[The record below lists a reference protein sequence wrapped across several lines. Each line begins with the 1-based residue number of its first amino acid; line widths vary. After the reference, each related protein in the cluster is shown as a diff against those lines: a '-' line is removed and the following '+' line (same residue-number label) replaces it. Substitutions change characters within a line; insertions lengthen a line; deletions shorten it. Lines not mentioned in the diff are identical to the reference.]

1 MSYQVL
7 ARKWRPR
14 SFREM
19 IGQTHVLKALIN
31 ALDNQ
36 RLHHAYLFTGT
47 RGVGKTTIA
56 RIIAKCVNCE
66 IGITSTP
73 CGTCSV
79 CREIDEGR
87 FVDLIEIDAA
97 SRTKVEDTRELL
109 DNVQYAPSRGRF
121 KVYLIDEVHMLS
133 SHSFNALLKT
143 LEEPPPYVKFILATT
158 DPQKLPATILSRCL
172 QFSLKNMTPERVVE
186 HLSHVLGVEN
196 VPFED
201 DALWLLGRAADG
213 SMRDAMSLTDQAIAF
228 GEGKVLAADVRAML
242 GTLDH
247 GQVYGVLQAL
257 LEGDA
262 RGLLEA
268 VRHLA
273 EQGPD
278 WNGVLA
284 EMLNVLHRVAV
295 AQALPE
301 AVDNGQG
308 DRDRVLAVAQ
318 ALPAEDV
325 QFYYQMGL
333 IGRRDLPLAPD
344 PRSGFEMVLL
354 RMLAFRPAG
363 SSEAPPQTLKPVGI
377 SQATVDSSQAV
388 AALVAA
394 PAAGP
399 AAGNGSVAAPVA
411 EAAAPVPAASGNVSE
426 PAPVSGVAAQAPA
439 VRDDG
444 PDSTSTPPVR
454 EVPSQPLAS
463 PAASAGSSQP
473 ASPVAAPAA
482 VPAPAAPAR
491 AAEDDPS
498 LPWNSPAAPLQDEPE
513 AYDEPLLDTEAEQ
526 PMLTPMPAPTPAS
539 VVPPAPEREETPE
552 DEGDAIDSAAPHLQ
566 AIPDDFGSA
575 GMDRDDEPPL
585 DEDYYPADIDASG
598 YSFLD
603 DLASATPEPAAAPEP
618 LPASQPASGLA
629 LQWLELFPKL
639 PVSGLTASIA
649 ANCSLI
655 AVEGDDWLLHLD
667 PAQSA
672 LFNATQQ
679 RRLNDALNQ
688 YHGRTIGLKI
698 ELVRPEQETPAQAS
712 SRRRVERQ
720 HDAEASIQADP
731 FIQQMMQKFGA
742 TVRNDTIEPVDV
754 PVSQNG

>member
-19 IGQTHVLKALIN
+19 VGQAHVLKALIN

-56 RIIAKCVNCE
+56 RIIAKCLNCE
-66 IGITSTP
+66 TGITSTP

-133 SHSFNALLKT
+133 THSFNALLKT

-172 QFSLKNMTPERVVE
+172 QFSLKNMSPERVVE
-186 HLSHVLGVEN
+186 HLSHVLGAEN
-196 VPFED
+196 VPFEE

-262 RGLLEA
+262 RALLEA
-268 VRHLA
+268 VRNLA

-284 EMLNVLHRVAV
+284 EMLNVLHRVAI

-308 DRDRVLAVAQ
+308 DRERVLALAS

-344 PRSGFEMVLL
+344 PRGGFEMVLL
-354 RMLAFRPAG
+354 RMLAFRPADADD
-363 SSEAPPQTLKPVGI
+363 APKPVLKPVGI
-377 SQATVDSSQAV
+377 SQATADPATPV
-388 AALVAA
+388 AAAA
-394 PAAGP
+394 PAVEP
-399 AAGNGSVAAPVA
+399 AVASVP
-411 EAAAPVPAASGNVSE
+411 EPAAAPADVAAVADPVVE
-426 PAPVSGVAAQAPA
+426 PAEAPQQPVEPTPPAEAEPEAQA
-439 VRDDG
+439 
-444 PDSTSTPPVR
+444 
-454 EVPSQPLAS
+454 EVH
-463 PAASAGSSQP
+463 
-473 ASPVAAPAA
+473 APEPQ
-482 VPAPAAPAR
+482 VEEVIDLPWEAPAAPQ
-491 AAEDDPS
+491 
-498 LPWNSPAAPLQDEPE
+498 APV
-513 AYDEPLLDTEAEQ
+513 AVA
-526 PMLTPMPAPTPAS
+526 
-539 VVPPAPEREETPE
+539 PAPEPAPAPGPSVESSND
-552 DEGDAIDSAAPHLQ
+552 DEPPFDPSAYGP
-566 AIPDDFGSA
+566 A

-585 DEDYYPADIDASG
+585 DEDYYTPDSDPAGFS
-598 YSFLD
+598 YLD
-603 DLASATPEPAAAPEP
+603 ELAEHVHEAEPAKAPEP
-618 LPASQPASGLA
+618 LPAAKPATGLA
-629 LQWLELFPKL
+629 LQWLELFPQL
-639 PVSGLTASIA
+639 PVSGMTGNIA
-649 ANCSLI
+649 ANCTLI
-655 AVEGDDWLLHLD
+655 AAEGDDWLLHLD
-667 PAQSA
+667 PAQGA
-672 LFNATQQ
+672 LFNTTQQ
-679 RRLNDALNQ
+679 RRLNEALNQ
-688 YHGRTIGLKI
+688 HLGRTLRLQI
-698 ELVRPEQETPAQAS
+698 ELIRPEQETPAQAAA
-712 SRRRVERQ
+712 RKRAERQ
-720 HDAEASIQADP
+720 RDAEVSIEQDP
-731 FIQQMMQKFGA
+731 LIQQMIRQFGA
-742 TVRNDTIEPVDV
+742 TVRQDTIEPVQAL
-754 PVSQNG
+754 VSQGE

>member
-19 IGQTHVLKALIN
+19 VGQTHVLKALIN
-31 ALDNQ
+31 ALDSQ

-56 RIIAKCVNCE
+56 RIIAKCLNCE
-66 IGITSTP
+66 AGITSTP
-73 CGTCSV
+73 CGVCSV
-79 CREIDEGR
+79 CKEIDEGR

-186 HLSHVLGVEN
+186 HLTHVLGVEN

-228 GEGKVLAADVRAML
+228 GEGKVMAADVRAML

-247 GQVYGVLQAL
+247 GQVFDVLTAL

-262 RGLLEA
+262 RGVLEA

-273 EQGPD
+273 ELGPD
-278 WNGVLA
+278 WNGVLS
-284 EMLNVLHRVAV
+284 EILNVLHRVAI

-301 AVDNGQG
+301 GVDNGHG
-308 DRDRVLAVAQ
+308 DRDRVLALAQ

-344 PRSGFEMVLL
+344 PRGGFEMVLL
-354 RMLAFRPAG
+354 RMLAFRPAD
-363 SSEAPPQTLKPVGI
+363 SENAPRQPLKPVGI
-377 SQATVDSSQAV
+377 SQATADSQRAV
-388 AALVAA
+388 ADATPVASVASQPPVMAAPDPAFEATVPAPEPAPVKAAQVKPEPEQAQPAA
-394 PAAGP
+394 PAP
-399 AAGNGSVAAPVA
+399 AEEIDLPWNEPKTPVADVIPEPVAEPAEAPVA
-411 EAAAPVPAASGNVSE
+411 EPVLETLGEQPDLTPMPTPA
-426 PAPVSGVAAQAPA
+426 
-439 VRDDG
+439 
-444 PDSTSTPPVR
+444 
-454 EVPSQPLAS
+454 
-463 PAASAGSSQP
+463 P
-473 ASPVAAPAA
+473 ASPVPDAPQVEEQQAQEQ
-482 VPAPAAPAR
+482 PA
-491 AAEDDPS
+491 E
-498 LPWNSPAAPLQDEPE
+498 EPQ
-513 AYDEPLLDTEAEQ
+513 PVAEQ
-526 PMLTPMPAPTPAS
+526 AVTPAIL
-539 VVPPAPEREETPE
+539 E
-552 DEGDAIDSAAPHLQ
+552 
-566 AIPDDFGSA
+566 AIPDAAYLSA
-575 GMDRDDEPPL
+575 PMDRDDEPPPDDDYVEPDVDIDPASYAYL
-585 DEDYYPADIDASG
+585 DELAHESVGDAEPVE
-598 YSFLD
+598 
-603 DLASATPEPAAAPEP
+603 PEPTPAAM
-618 LPASQPASGLA
+618 PATGLA
-629 LQWLELFPKL
+629 LEWLEMFPGL
-639 PVSGLTASIA
+639 PISGMTGSIA
-649 ANCSLI
+649 ANCTLMGK
-655 AVEGDDWLLHLD
+655 EGDHWLLHLD
-667 PAQSA
+667 PAHSA
-672 LFNATQQ
+672 LFNSTQQ

-688 YHGRTIGLKI
+688 FTGRTINLSI
-698 ELVRPEQETPAQAS
+698 ELIKPEQETPAQAA
-712 SRRRVERQ
+712 SRLRAERQ
-720 HDAEASIQADP
+720 RQAEASIHADP
-731 FIQQMMQKFGA
+731 FIQQMLQQFGA
-742 TVRNDTIEPVDV
+742 MIREDTIKPVDA
-754 PVSQNG
+754 PAAQTQ

>member
-19 IGQTHVLKALIN
+19 VGQTHVLKALIN
-31 ALDNQ
+31 ALDSQ

-56 RIIAKCVNCE
+56 RIIAKCLNCE
-66 IGITSTP
+66 TGITSTP

-186 HLSHVLGVEN
+186 HLTHVLSVEN

-228 GEGKVLAADVRAML
+228 GEGKVLAADVRTML

-247 GQVYGVLQAL
+247 GQVFDLLHAL
-257 LEGDA
+257 IQGDA
-262 RGLLEA
+262 RALLEA

-278 WNGVLA
+278 WNGVLS
-284 EMLNVLHRVAV
+284 EILNVLHRVAI
-295 AQALPE
+295 AQALPDG
-301 AVDNGQG
+301 VDNGHG
-308 DRDRVLAVAQ
+308 DRDRVLALAQ

-344 PRSGFEMVLL
+344 PRGGFEMVLL
-354 RMLAFRPAG
+354 RMLAFRPAD
-363 SSEAPPQTLKPVGI
+363 SADAPSQPLKPVGI
-377 SQATVDSSQAV
+377 SQATVDCDQPLAGAPSAAPVMARSATPAPVAPVVEAATLAPEPEAIPAPV
-388 AALVAA
+388 AAA
-394 PAAGP
+394 PVVDLPWNAPSVPVTEDEAVPEVVLDTTGEQP
-399 AAGNGSVAAPVA
+399 ELPPMPLPIPDSVVPDAPEWVAAPV
-411 EAAAPVPAASGNVSE
+411 PE
-426 PAPVSGVAAQAPA
+426 P
-439 VRDDG
+439 
-444 PDSTSTPPVR
+444 T
-454 EVPSQPLAS
+454 L
-463 PAASAGSSQP
+463 
-473 ASPVAAPAA
+473 
-482 VPAPAAPAR
+482 
-491 AAEDDPS
+491 
-498 LPWNSPAAPLQDEPE
+498 
-513 AYDEPLLDTEAEQ
+513 EQ
-526 PMLTPMPAPTPAS
+526 VTTGLS
-539 VVPPAPEREETPE
+539 
-552 DEGDAIDSAAPHLQ
+552 
-566 AIPDDFGSA
+566 

-585 DEDYYPADIDASG
+585 DEDYIEPDLDSAA
-598 YSFLD
+598 YSYLD
-603 DLASATPEPAAAPEP
+603 ELASEHAADPVPEPEP
-618 LPASQPASGLA
+618 LPAAMPATGLA
-629 LQWLELFPKL
+629 LEWLNMFPKL
-639 PVSGLTASIA
+639 PVSGMTASIG
-649 ANCSLI
+649 ANCTLI
-655 AVEGDDWLLHLD
+655 AVDGDNWLLHLD
-667 PAQSA
+667 PAHSA

-688 YHGRTIGLKI
+688 YHQRTLNVTI
-698 ELVRPEQETPAQAS
+698 ELIKPEQETPAQAA
-712 SRRRVERQ
+712 SRLRAERQ
-720 HDAEASIQADP
+720 RRAEESIHADP
-731 FIQQMMQKFGA
+731 LIQQMVQQFGA
-742 TVRNDTIEPVDV
+742 AVRDDTIEPVDV
-754 PVSQNG
+754 VEAQAS

>member
-19 IGQTHVLKALIN
+19 VGQTHVLKALIN
-31 ALDNQ
+31 ALDSQ

-56 RIIAKCVNCE
+56 RIIAKCLNCE
-66 IGITSTP
+66 TGITSSP
-73 CGTCSV
+73 CGECSV

-186 HLSHVLGVEN
+186 HLTHVLTAEN

-228 GEGKVLAADVRAML
+228 GEGKVLATDVRAML

-247 GQVYGVLQAL
+247 GQVYDVLHSL
-257 LEGDA
+257 IEGDA
-262 RGLLEA
+262 KALLEA

-278 WNGVLA
+278 WNGVLS
-284 EMLNVLHRVAV
+284 EILNVLHRVAI

-301 AVDNGQG
+301 GVDNGHG
-308 DRDRVLAVAQ
+308 DRDRVLALAQ

-344 PRSGFEMVLL
+344 PRGGFEMVLL
-354 RMLAFRPAG
+354 RMLAFRPADTAD
-363 SSEAPPQTLKPVGI
+363 APRQPLKPVGI
-377 SQATVDSSQAV
+377 SQATVDSANSVAAAPKPAPVVAAAV
-388 AALVAA
+388 A
-394 PAAGP
+394 P
-399 AAGNGSVAAPVA
+399 APVA
-411 EAAAPVPAASGNVSE
+411 EPAPVTAPTAEPTAEPEPVAPVVEAQPEPEPVAVEAVVDLPWNDPVEAEPEPAPAQQPVVEPVLETAGEQPELPPMPLPTPDSVVPDAPEWAAAPIPEPSVADVDAA
-426 PAPVSGVAAQAPA
+426 
-439 VRDDG
+439 
-444 PDSTSTPPVR
+444 TP
-454 EVPSQPLAS
+454 
-463 PAASAGSSQP
+463 
-473 ASPVAAPAA
+473 
-482 VPAPAAPAR
+482 
-491 AAEDDPS
+491 
-498 LPWNSPAAPLQDEPE
+498 
-513 AYDEPLLDTEAEQ
+513 
-526 PMLTPMPAPTPAS
+526 
-539 VVPPAPEREETPE
+539 
-552 DEGDAIDSAAPHLQ
+552 
-566 AIPDDFGSA
+566 
-575 GMDRDDEPPL
+575 GMDMDDEPPL
-585 DEDYYPADIDASG
+585 DEDYIEPDMDSA
-598 YSFLD
+598 YSYLD
-603 DLASATPEPAAAPEP
+603 ELASEHAADPEPEPEPEPAAAP
-618 LPASQPASGLA
+618 ATGLA

-639 PVSGLTASIA
+639 PISGMTGSIA
-649 ANCSLI
+649 ANCTLI
-655 AVEGDDWLLHLD
+655 AVDGDHWLMHLD
-667 PAQSA
+667 PAHSA
-672 LFNATQQ
+672 LFNTTQQ

-688 YHGRTIGLKI
+688 FHGRTLTLTI
-698 ELVRPEQETPAQAS
+698 ELIKPEQETPAQAA
-712 SRRRVERQ
+712 SRRRANRQ
-720 HDAEASIQADP
+720 REAEESIHGDP
-731 FIQQMMQKFGA
+731 FIQQMVQQFGA
-742 TVRNDTIEPVDV
+742 VVRSDTIEPVDALV
-754 PVSQNG
+754 TQG

>member
-19 IGQTHVLKALIN
+19 VGQTHVLKALIN
-31 ALDNQ
+31 ALDSQ

-56 RIIAKCVNCE
+56 RIIAKCLNCE
-66 IGITSTP
+66 TGITSTP
-73 CGTCSV
+73 CGVCSV
-79 CREIDEGR
+79 CKEIDEGR

-186 HLSHVLGVEN
+186 HLTHVLGVEN

-228 GEGKVLAADVRAML
+228 GEGKVMAADVRAML

-247 GQVYGVLQAL
+247 GQVFDVLTAL

-262 RGLLEA
+262 RGVLEA

-278 WNGVLA
+278 WNGVLS
-284 EMLNVLHRVAV
+284 EILNVLHRVAI

-301 AVDNGQG
+301 GVDNGHG
-308 DRDRVLAVAQ
+308 DRDRVLALAQ

-344 PRSGFEMVLL
+344 PRGGFEMVLL
-354 RMLAFRPAG
+354 RMLAFRPAD
-363 SSEAPPQTLKPVGI
+363 SENAPRQPLKPVGI
-377 SQATVDSSQAV
+377 SQATADSQRAV
-388 AALVAA
+388 ADATPVASVPSQPPVMAA
-394 PAAGP
+394 PDPAFEATVPAPEPAPVKAAPVEPEPEQAQP
-399 AAGNGSVAAPVA
+399 APPAPAEEIDLPWNEPKTPVADVIPEPVAEPAEAPVA
-411 EAAAPVPAASGNVSE
+411 EPVLETLGEQPDLTPMPTPA
-426 PAPVSGVAAQAPA
+426 
-439 VRDDG
+439 
-444 PDSTSTPPVR
+444 
-454 EVPSQPLAS
+454 
-463 PAASAGSSQP
+463 P
-473 ASPVAAPAA
+473 ASPVPDAPQVEEQQAQEQ
-482 VPAPAAPAR
+482 PA
-491 AAEDDPS
+491 E
-498 LPWNSPAAPLQDEPE
+498 EPQ
-513 AYDEPLLDTEAEQ
+513 PVAEQ
-526 PMLTPMPAPTPAS
+526 AVTPAML
-539 VVPPAPEREETPE
+539 E
-552 DEGDAIDSAAPHLQ
+552 
-566 AIPDDFGSA
+566 AIPDAAYLSA
-575 GMDRDDEPPL
+575 PMDRDDEPPPDDDYVEPDVDIDPASYAYL
-585 DEDYYPADIDASG
+585 DELAHESVGDAEPVE
-598 YSFLD
+598 
-603 DLASATPEPAAAPEP
+603 PEPTPAAM
-618 LPASQPASGLA
+618 PATGLA
-629 LQWLELFPKL
+629 LEWLEMFPGL
-639 PVSGLTASIA
+639 PISGMTGSIA
-649 ANCSLI
+649 ANCTLMSK
-655 AVEGDDWLLHLD
+655 EGDHWLLHLD
-667 PAQSA
+667 PAHSA
-672 LFNATQQ
+672 LFNSTQQ

-688 YHGRTIGLKI
+688 FTGRTINLSI
-698 ELVRPEQETPAQAS
+698 ELIKPEQETPAQAA
-712 SRRRVERQ
+712 SRLRAERQ
-720 HDAEASIQADP
+720 RQAEASIHADP
-731 FIQQMMQKFGA
+731 FIQQMLQQFGA
-742 TVRNDTIEPVDV
+742 MIREDTIKPVDA
-754 PVSQNG
+754 PAAQTQ

>member
-19 IGQTHVLKALIN
+19 VGQTHVLKALIN
-31 ALDNQ
+31 ALDSQ

-56 RIIAKCVNCE
+56 RIIAKCLNCE
-66 IGITSTP
+66 TGITSSP
-73 CGTCSV
+73 CGECSV

-186 HLSHVLGVEN
+186 HLTHVLTAEN

-228 GEGKVLAADVRAML
+228 GEGKVLATDVRAML

-247 GQVYGVLQAL
+247 GQVYDVLHSL
-257 LEGDA
+257 IEGDA
-262 RGLLEA
+262 KALLEA

-278 WNGVLA
+278 WNGVLS
-284 EMLNVLHRVAV
+284 EILNVLHRVAI

-301 AVDNGQG
+301 GVDNGHG
-308 DRDRVLAVAQ
+308 DRDRVLALAQ

-344 PRSGFEMVLL
+344 PRGGFEMVLL
-354 RMLAFRPAG
+354 RMLAFRPADTAD
-363 SSEAPPQTLKPVGI
+363 APRQPLKPVGI
-377 SQATVDSSQAV
+377 SQATVDSA
-388 AALVAA
+388 
-394 PAAGP
+394 
-399 AAGNGSVAAPVA
+399 NSVAAAPKPAPVVAAAEPAPAPLAPIPEPAAVAPVVEPQPQPQPEPEPVA
-411 EAAAPVPAASGNVSE
+411 VKAVVDLPWNDPVEAEPESEPEPAQQPAVEPVLEIAGEQPELPPMPLPTPDSVVPDAPEWAAAPIPEPSVADVDAA
-426 PAPVSGVAAQAPA
+426 
-439 VRDDG
+439 
-444 PDSTSTPPVR
+444 TP
-454 EVPSQPLAS
+454 
-463 PAASAGSSQP
+463 
-473 ASPVAAPAA
+473 
-482 VPAPAAPAR
+482 
-491 AAEDDPS
+491 
-498 LPWNSPAAPLQDEPE
+498 
-513 AYDEPLLDTEAEQ
+513 
-526 PMLTPMPAPTPAS
+526 
-539 VVPPAPEREETPE
+539 
-552 DEGDAIDSAAPHLQ
+552 
-566 AIPDDFGSA
+566 
-575 GMDRDDEPPL
+575 GMDMDDEPPL
-585 DEDYYPADIDASG
+585 DEDYIEPDMDSA
-598 YSFLD
+598 YSYLD
-603 DLASATPEPAAAPEP
+603 ELASEHAADPEPEPEPEPAAAP
-618 LPASQPASGLA
+618 ATGLA

-639 PVSGLTASIA
+639 PISGMTGSIA
-649 ANCSLI
+649 ANCTLI
-655 AVEGDDWLLHLD
+655 AVDGDHWLMHLD
-667 PAQSA
+667 PAHSA

-688 YHGRTIGLKI
+688 FHGRTLTLTI
-698 ELVRPEQETPAQAS
+698 ELIKPEQETPAQAA
-712 SRRRVERQ
+712 SRRRANRQ
-720 HDAEASIQADP
+720 REAEESIHGDP
-731 FIQQMMQKFGA
+731 FIQQMVQQFGA
-742 TVRNDTIEPVDV
+742 VVRSDTIEPVDALV
-754 PVSQNG
+754 TQG

>member
-19 IGQTHVLKALIN
+19 VGQTHVLKALIN
-31 ALDNQ
+31 ALDSQ

-56 RIIAKCVNCE
+56 RIIAKCLNCE
-66 IGITSTP
+66 TGITSTP
-73 CGTCSV
+73 CGECSV

-186 HLSHVLGVEN
+186 HLSHVLSVEN

-228 GEGKVLAADVRAML
+228 GEGKVLAGDVRAML

-247 GQVYGVLQAL
+247 GQVFDLLHAL
-257 LEGDA
+257 IEGDA
-262 RGLLEA
+262 KAMLEA

-278 WNGVLA
+278 WNGVLS
-284 EMLNVLHRVAV
+284 EILNVFHRVAI
-295 AQALPE
+295 AQALPDG
-301 AVDNGQG
+301 VDNGHG
-308 DRDRVLAVAQ
+308 DRDRVLALAQ

-344 PRSGFEMVLL
+344 PRGGFEMVLL
-354 RMLAFRPAG
+354 RMLAFRPADTG
-363 SSEAPPQTLKPVGI
+363 NAPSQPLKPVGI
-377 SQATVDSSQAV
+377 SQATVDSAQAV
-388 AALVAA
+388 AGTTPVA
-394 PAAGP
+394 PA
-399 AAGNGSVAAPVA
+399 
-411 EAAAPVPAASGNVSE
+411 
-426 PAPVSGVAAQAPA
+426 
-439 VRDDG
+439 
-444 PDSTSTPPVR
+444 
-454 EVPSQPLAS
+454 
-463 PAASAGSSQP
+463 
-473 ASPVAAPAA
+473 VAAPAA
-482 VPAPAAPAR
+482 VVAQPVVPVVEVVAEPVQAPKA
-491 AAEDDPS
+491 
-498 LPWNSPAAPLQDEPE
+498 
-513 AYDEPLLDTEAEQ
+513 
-526 PMLTPMPAPTPAS
+526 
-539 VVPPAPEREETPE
+539 PPAPEKDLPWNAPSAPVVEVE
-552 DEGDAIDSAAPHLQ
+552 AAPESVLDTVGEPPELPPMPMPTPDSVVPDAPEWIAA
-566 AIPDDFGSA
+566 AIPEPTAEQVDAAVS

-585 DEDYYPADIDASG
+585 DEDYIEPDMDSAA
-598 YSFLD
+598 YSYLD
-603 DLASATPEPAAAPEP
+603 ELASEHAAEPAPEPEP
-618 LPASQPASGLA
+618 LPAAMPATGLA
-629 LQWLELFPKL
+629 LEWLEMFPKL
-639 PVSGLTASIA
+639 PVSGMTASIG
-649 ANCSLI
+649 ANCTLI
-655 AVEGDDWLLHLD
+655 AVDGDDWLLHLD
-667 PAQSA
+667 PAHSA
-672 LFNATQQ
+672 LFNLTQQ

-688 YHGRTIGLKI
+688 FTQRTLKVTI
-698 ELVRPEQETPAQAS
+698 ELVKPEQETPAQAA
-712 SRRRVERQ
+712 SRFRAERQ
-720 HDAEASIQADP
+720 RLAEESIYADP
-731 FIQQMMQKFGA
+731 LVQQMVEQFGA
-742 TVRNDTIEPVDV
+742 VVREDTIQPVEV
-754 PVSQNG
+754 AQAQAS

>member
-19 IGQTHVLKALIN
+19 VGQTHVLKALIN

-56 RIIAKCVNCE
+56 RIIAKCLNCE
-66 IGITSTP
+66 TGITSTP

-133 SHSFNALLKT
+133 THSFNALLKT

-172 QFSLKNMTPERVVE
+172 QFSLKNMSPERVVE
-186 HLSHVLGVEN
+186 HLTHVLGAEN
-196 VPFED
+196 VPFEE

-262 RGLLEA
+262 RALLEA
-268 VRHLA
+268 VRDLA

-278 WNGVLA
+278 WNGVLS
-284 EMLNVLHRVAV
+284 EMLNVLHRVAI

-308 DRDRVLAVAQ
+308 DRERVLALAQ

-344 PRSGFEMVLL
+344 PRGGFEMVLL
-354 RMLAFRPAG
+354 RMLAFRPADTDD
-363 SSEAPPQTLKPVGI
+363 APKPLLKPLGI
-377 SQATVDSSQAV
+377 SQATADPAQPVAAAAV
-388 AALVAA
+388 AVAP
-394 PAAGP
+394 PA
-399 AAGNGSVAAPVA
+399 VASPVA
-411 EAAAPVPAASGNVSE
+411 EAVAPVPMAESPEQPEPPVVEVPVVAEVVEAPQSE
-426 PAPVSGVAAQAPA
+426 PEPEPQPQPVE
-439 VRDDG
+439 
-444 PDSTSTPPVR
+444 
-454 EVPSQPLAS
+454 EVIDLPWEE
-463 PAASAGSSQP
+463 
-473 ASPVAAPAA
+473 PVAAPAPVA
-482 VPAPAAPAR
+482 PEQPPEPAPEVEAANPQP
-491 AAEDDPS
+491 D
-498 LPWNSPAAPLQDEPE
+498 
-513 AYDEPLLDTEAEQ
+513 YDEPPFD
-526 PMLTPMPAPTPAS
+526 P
-539 VVPPAPEREETPE
+539 
-552 DEGDAIDSAAPHLQ
+552 SAYSP
-566 AIPDDFGSA
+566 A
-575 GMDRDDEPPL
+575 GMERDDEPPG
-585 DEDYYPADIDASG
+585 DEDYYTPDSDPAGFS
-598 YSFLD
+598 YLD
-603 DLASATPEPAAAPEP
+603 ELAEHVQEEAPVQAPEP
-618 LPASQPASGLA
+618 LPAAMPATGLA
-629 LQWLELFPKL
+629 LQWLELFPQL
-639 PVSGLTASIA
+639 PVSGMTGNIA
-649 ANCSLI
+649 ANCTLI
-655 AVEGDDWLLHLD
+655 AADGDDWLLHLD
-667 PAQSA
+667 PGQGA
-672 LFNATQQ
+672 LFNSTQQ
-679 RRLNDALNQ
+679 RRLNEALNQ
-688 YHGRTIGLKI
+688 QLGREIRLKI
-698 ELVRPEQETPAQAS
+698 ELIRPEQETPAQAA
-712 SRRRVERQ
+712 SRKRAERQ
-720 HDAEASIQADP
+720 HDAVVSIEQDP
-731 FIQQMMQKFGA
+731 LIQQMIRQFGA
-742 TVRNDTIEPVDV
+742 TVRQDTIEPVDALA
-754 PVSQNG
+754 SQGQ

>member
-19 IGQTHVLKALIN
+19 VGQTHVLKALIN
-31 ALDNQ
+31 ALDSQ

-56 RIIAKCVNCE
+56 RIIAKCLNCE
-66 IGITSTP
+66 TGITSTP

-79 CREIDEGR
+79 CQEIDEGR

-228 GEGKVLAADVRAML
+228 GEGKVMAADVRAML

-247 GQVYGVLQAL
+247 GQVFDVLTAL

-278 WNGVLA
+278 WNGVLS
-284 EMLNVLHRVAV
+284 EMLNVLHRVAI

-301 AVDNGQG
+301 GVDNGHG
-308 DRDRVLAVAQ
+308 DRDRVLALAQ

-344 PRSGFEMVLL
+344 PRGGFEMVLL
-354 RMLAFRPAG
+354 RMLAFRPAE
-363 SSEAPPQTLKPVGI
+363 SADAPRQSLKPVGI
-377 SQATVDSSQAV
+377 NPATVDSRAAVAGATTVAPVAPVAPVAAMAPAPVVEPVAVVEPVVEKPAPEPVQAV
-388 AALVAA
+388 AEPAPVEEIDLPWNEPKA
-394 PAAGP
+394 PAAEPVPEPVAQP
-399 AAGNGSVAAPVA
+399 APEPVLETVAEQPELTPMPVPEPASPVPDAPQVQPEPVA
-411 EAAAPVPAASGNVSE
+411 EAPAMPG
-426 PAPVSGVAAQAPA
+426 
-439 VRDDG
+439 
-444 PDSTSTPPVR
+444 
-454 EVPSQPLAS
+454 
-463 PAASAGSSQP
+463 
-473 ASPVAAPAA
+473 
-482 VPAPAAPAR
+482 
-491 AAEDDPS
+491 
-498 LPWNSPAAPLQDEPE
+498 
-513 AYDEPLLDTEAEQ
+513 
-526 PMLTPMPAPTPAS
+526 ML
-539 VVPPAPEREETPE
+539 E
-552 DEGDAIDSAAPHLQ
+552 
-566 AIPDDFGSA
+566 AIPDSA
-575 GMDRDDEPPL
+575 YMSAPMDRDDEPPL
-585 DEDYYPADIDASG
+585 DDDYVEPDVDIDPAS
-598 YSFLD
+598 YNYLD
-603 DLASATPEPAAAPEP
+603 ELAHESVTEAEAPEPEPEPAAM
-618 LPASQPASGLA
+618 PATGLA
-629 LQWLELFPKL
+629 LQWLEMFPQL
-639 PVSGLTASIA
+639 PISGMTGSIA
-649 ANCSLI
+649 ANCTLI
-655 AVEGDDWLLHLD
+655 SAEGDHWLLHLD
-667 PAQSA
+667 PAHSA
-672 LFNATQQ
+672 LFNSTQQ
-679 RRLNDALNQ
+679 RRLNEALNQ
-688 YHGRTIGLKI
+688 FHGRTINLSI
-698 ELVRPEQETPAQAS
+698 ELIKPEQETPAQAAA
-712 SRRRVERQ
+712 RLRAERQ
-720 HDAEASIQADP
+720 RQAEASIHADP
-731 FIQQMMQKFGA
+731 YVQQMMQQFGA
-742 TVRNDTIEPVDV
+742 VVREDTIKPVDASV
-754 PVSQNG
+754 AQTH

>member
-19 IGQTHVLKALIN
+19 VGQTHVLKALIN
-31 ALDNQ
+31 ALDSQ

-56 RIIAKCVNCE
+56 RIIAKCLNCE
-66 IGITSTP
+66 TGITSSP
-73 CGTCSV
+73 CGECSV

-186 HLSHVLGVEN
+186 HLTHVLTAEN

-228 GEGKVLAADVRAML
+228 GEGKVLATDVRAML

-247 GQVYGVLQAL
+247 GQVYDVLHSL
-257 LEGDA
+257 IEGDA
-262 RGLLEA
+262 KALLEA

-278 WNGVLA
+278 WNGVLS
-284 EMLNVLHRVAV
+284 EILNVLHRVAI

-301 AVDNGQG
+301 GVDNGHG
-308 DRDRVLAVAQ
+308 DRDRVLALAQ

-344 PRSGFEMVLL
+344 PRGGFEMVLL
-354 RMLAFRPAG
+354 RMLAFRPADTAD
-363 SSEAPPQTLKPVGI
+363 APRQPLKPVGI
-377 SQATVDSSQAV
+377 SQATVDSANSV
-388 AALVAA
+388 AAAPKPAPVVAA
-394 PAAGP
+394 AVGPTPAP
-399 AAGNGSVAAPVA
+399 APVAATAPAPEPAPVAQVAQVAQVAPVA
-411 EAAAPVPAASGNVSE
+411 EPE
-426 PAPVSGVAAQAPA
+426 P
-439 VRDDG
+439 
-444 PDSTSTPPVR
+444 
-454 EVPSQPLAS
+454 
-463 PAASAGSSQP
+463 
-473 ASPVAAPAA
+473 APAA
-482 VPAPAAPAR
+482 VV
-491 AAEDDPS
+491 AEAVVD
-498 LPWNSPAAPLQDEPE
+498 LPWNDPVEPE
-513 AYDEPLLDTEAEQ
+513 PEPEPEPAQQPAVEPVLETTAEQ
-526 PMLTPMPAPTPAS
+526 PELPPMPLPTPDS
-539 VVPPAPEREETPE
+539 VVPEAPEW
-552 DEGDAIDSAAPHLQ
+552 AAAP
-566 AIPDDFGSA
+566 IPEPSVADVDA
-575 GMDRDDEPPL
+575 ATPGMDLDDEPPL
-585 DEDYYPADIDASG
+585 DEDYIEPDIDSA
-598 YSFLD
+598 YSYLD
-603 DLASATPEPAAAPEP
+603 ELASEHAAEPAPEPEPEPAAAP
-618 LPASQPASGLA
+618 ATGLA

-639 PVSGLTASIA
+639 PISGMTGSIA
-649 ANCSLI
+649 ANCTLI
-655 AVEGDDWLLHLD
+655 AVDGDHWLMHLD
-667 PAQSA
+667 PAHSA

-688 YHGRTIGLKI
+688 FHGRTLSLTI
-698 ELVRPEQETPAQAS
+698 ELIKPEQETPAQAA
-712 SRRRVERQ
+712 SRRRANRQ
-720 HDAEASIQADP
+720 REAEESIHGDP
-731 FIQQMMQKFGA
+731 FIQQMVQQFGA
-742 TVRNDTIEPVDV
+742 VVRHDTIEPVDALV
-754 PVSQNG
+754 AQG

>member
-19 IGQTHVLKALIN
+19 VGQAHVLKALIN

-56 RIIAKCVNCE
+56 RIIAKCLNCE
-66 IGITSTP
+66 TGITSTP

-133 SHSFNALLKT
+133 THSFNALLKT

-172 QFSLKNMTPERVVE
+172 QFSLKNMSPERVVE
-186 HLSHVLGVEN
+186 HLSHVLAAEN
-196 VPFED
+196 VPFEP

-242 GTLDH
+242 GSLDH

-262 RGLLEA
+262 RALLEA
-268 VRHLA
+268 VRNLA

-278 WNGVLA
+278 WSGVLA
-284 EMLNVLHRVAV
+284 EMLNVLHRVAI

-308 DRDRVLAVAQ
+308 DRDRVLALAS

-344 PRSGFEMVLL
+344 PRGGFEMVLL
-354 RMLAFRPAG
+354 RMLAFRPAD
-363 SSEAPPQTLKPVGI
+363 SDDAPKPVLKPVGI
-377 SQATVDSSQAV
+377 SQATADPATS
-388 AALVAA
+388 VAA
-394 PAAGP
+394 PAVVAEAPVVAAVAAAAVVAAPQAVDTAVVEAAP
-399 AAGNGSVAAPVA
+399 APQPEPEPEAVIAEPVPAPVA
-411 EAAAPVPAASGNVSE
+411 EVIDLPWEEPAGK
-426 PAPVSGVAAQAPA
+426 PAPVAAEPE
-439 VRDDG
+439 
-444 PDSTSTPPVR
+444 PEPEP
-454 EVPSQPLAS
+454 EL
-463 PAASAGSSQP
+463 
-473 ASPVAAPAA
+473 APAA
-482 VPAPAAPAR
+482 VPAPEPEPQVPHPAADEPPF
-491 AAEDDPS
+491 DPS
-498 LPWNSPAAPLQDEPE
+498 AYAP
-513 AYDEPLLDTEAEQ
+513 
-526 PMLTPMPAPTPAS
+526 
-539 VVPPAPEREETPE
+539 
-552 DEGDAIDSAAPHLQ
+552 
-566 AIPDDFGSA
+566 A
-575 GMDRDDEPPL
+575 GMDRDDEPPM
-585 DEDYYPADIDASG
+585 DEDYYVGDSDPVGFS
-598 YSFLD
+598 YLD
-603 DLASATPEPAAAPEP
+603 ELVEHVQEEVPVAVPEP
-618 LPASQPASGLA
+618 LPAAKPATGLA
-629 LQWLELFPKL
+629 LQWLELFPQL
-639 PVSGLTASIA
+639 PVSGMTGNIA
-649 ANCSLI
+649 ANCTLI
-655 AVEGDDWLLHLD
+655 AADGDDWLLHLD
-667 PAQSA
+667 PGQGA

-688 YHGRTIGLKI
+688 HLGRTLNLRI
-698 ELVRPEQETPAQAS
+698 ELILPEQETPAQAGA
-712 SRRRVERQ
+712 RKRAERQ
-720 HDAEASIQADP
+720 QDAVTSIEQDP
-731 FIQQMMQKFGA
+731 LIQQMIKQFGA
-742 TVRNDTIEPVDV
+742 KVRQDTIEPVEAL
-754 PVSQNG
+754 VSQGQ

>member
-19 IGQTHVLKALIN
+19 VGQTHVLKALIN
-31 ALDNQ
+31 ALDSQ

-56 RIIAKCVNCE
+56 RIIAKCLNCE
-66 IGITSTP
+66 TGITSSP
-73 CGTCSV
+73 CGECSV

-186 HLSHVLGVEN
+186 HLTHVLTAEN

-228 GEGKVLAADVRAML
+228 GEGKVLATDVRAML

-247 GQVYGVLQAL
+247 GQVYDVLHSL
-257 LEGDA
+257 IEGDA
-262 RGLLEA
+262 KALLEA

-278 WNGVLA
+278 WNGVLS
-284 EMLNVLHRVAV
+284 EILNVLHRVAI

-301 AVDNGQG
+301 GVDNGHG
-308 DRDRVLAVAQ
+308 DRDRVLALAQ

-344 PRSGFEMVLL
+344 PRGGFEMVLL
-354 RMLAFRPAG
+354 RMLAFRPADTAD
-363 SSEAPPQTLKPVGI
+363 APRQALKPVGI
-377 SQATVDSSQAV
+377 SQATVDSA
-388 AALVAA
+388 
-394 PAAGP
+394 
-399 AAGNGSVAAPVA
+399 NSVAA
-411 EAAAPVPAASGNVSE
+411 APK
-426 PAPVSGVAAQAPA
+426 PAPVVAAAVAPA
-439 VRDDG
+439 
-444 PDSTSTPPVR
+444 
-454 EVPSQPLAS
+454 
-463 PAASAGSSQP
+463 PAP
-473 ASPVAAPAA
+473 APVAAPAA
-482 VPAPAAPAR
+482 EPEPVAPVVEAQPEPEPEPVAIEAVV
-491 AAEDDPS
+491 D
-498 LPWNSPAAPLQDEPE
+498 LPWNDPVEAEPE
-513 AYDEPLLDTEAEQ
+513 PAPVQQPAVEPVLETAGEQ
-526 PMLTPMPAPTPAS
+526 PELPPMPLPTPDS
-539 VVPPAPEREETPE
+539 VVPDAPEW
-552 DEGDAIDSAAPHLQ
+552 AAAP
-566 AIPDDFGSA
+566 IPEPSVADVDA
-575 GMDRDDEPPL
+575 ATPGMDMDDEPPL
-585 DEDYYPADIDASG
+585 DEDYIEPDMDSA
-598 YSFLD
+598 YSYLD
-603 DLASATPEPAAAPEP
+603 ELASEHAADPEPEPEPEPAAAP
-618 LPASQPASGLA
+618 ATGLA

-639 PVSGLTASIA
+639 PISGMTGSIA
-649 ANCSLI
+649 ANCTLI
-655 AVEGDDWLLHLD
+655 AVDGDHWLMHLD
-667 PAQSA
+667 PAHSA

-688 YHGRTIGLKI
+688 FHGRTLTLTI
-698 ELVRPEQETPAQAS
+698 ELIKPEQETPAQAA
-712 SRRRVERQ
+712 SRRRANRQ
-720 HDAEASIQADP
+720 REAEESIHGDP
-731 FIQQMMQKFGA
+731 FIQQMVQQFGA
-742 TVRNDTIEPVDV
+742 VVRSDTIEPVDALV
-754 PVSQNG
+754 TQG

>member
-19 IGQTHVLKALIN
+19 VGQTHVLKALIN
-31 ALDNQ
+31 ALDSQ

-56 RIIAKCVNCE
+56 RIIAKCLNCE
-66 IGITSTP
+66 TGITSSP
-73 CGTCSV
+73 CGECSV

-186 HLSHVLGVEN
+186 HLTHVLGAEN

-247 GQVYGVLQAL
+247 GQVFDVLHAL
-257 LEGDA
+257 IEGDA
-262 RGLLEA
+262 KALLEA

-278 WNGVLA
+278 WSGVLS
-284 EMLNVLHRVAV
+284 EILNVLHRVAI

-301 AVDNGQG
+301 GVDNGHG
-308 DRDRVLAVAQ
+308 DRDRVLALAQ

-344 PRSGFEMVLL
+344 PRGGFEMVLL
-354 RMLAFRPAG
+354 RMLAFRPADTAD
-363 SSEAPPQTLKPVGI
+363 APRQPLKPVGI
-377 SQATVDSSQAV
+377 SQATVDSANSV
-388 AALVAA
+388 AAAPKPAPVVAAAVTPAPVVAPAPAPAPVVVAA
-394 PAAGP
+394 PAP
-399 AAGNGSVAAPVA
+399 APEAEPVPVVA
-411 EAAAPVPAASGNVSE
+411 EALV
-426 PAPVSGVAAQAPA
+426 
-439 VRDDG
+439 D
-444 PDSTSTPPVR
+444 
-454 EVPSQPLAS
+454 
-463 PAASAGSSQP
+463 
-473 ASPVAAPAA
+473 
-482 VPAPAAPAR
+482 
-491 AAEDDPS
+491 
-498 LPWNSPAAPLQDEPE
+498 LPWNDPVEPEPEPEPVQQPAVEPVLETASEQPELPPMPLPTPDGVVPDAPEWAAAPIPEPSV
-513 AYDEPLLDTEAEQ
+513 ADVDAA
-526 PMLTPMPAPTPAS
+526 TP
-539 VVPPAPEREETPE
+539 
-552 DEGDAIDSAAPHLQ
+552 
-566 AIPDDFGSA
+566 
-575 GMDRDDEPPL
+575 GMDLDDEPPL
-585 DEDYYPADIDASG
+585 DEDYIEPDMDSA
-598 YSFLD
+598 YSYLD
-603 DLASATPEPAAAPEP
+603 DLASEHTAEPAPEPEPEPAAAP
-618 LPASQPASGLA
+618 ATGLA
-629 LQWLELFPKL
+629 LQWLELFPQL
-639 PVSGLTASIA
+639 PISGMTGSIA
-649 ANCSLI
+649 ANCTLI
-655 AVEGDDWLLHLD
+655 AVDGDHWLMHLD
-667 PAQSA
+667 PAHSA

-688 YHGRTIGLKI
+688 FHGRTLTLTI
-698 ELVRPEQETPAQAS
+698 ELIKPEQETPAQAA
-712 SRRRVERQ
+712 SRRRANRQ
-720 HDAEASIQADP
+720 REAEESIHGDP
-731 FIQQMMQKFGA
+731 FIQQMVQQFGA
-742 TVRNDTIEPVDV
+742 VVRHDTIEPVDALV
-754 PVSQNG
+754 AQG

>member
-19 IGQTHVLKALIN
+19 VGQTHVLKALIN

-56 RIIAKCVNCE
+56 RIIAKCLNCE
-66 IGITSTP
+66 TGITSTP

-186 HLSHVLGVEN
+186 HLSHVLGAEN

-262 RGLLEA
+262 RALLEA

-284 EMLNVLHRVAV
+284 EMLNVLHRVAI

-308 DRDRVLAVAQ
+308 DRDRVLALAQ
-318 ALPAEDV
+318 SLPAEDV

-344 PRSGFEMVLL
+344 PRGGFEMVLL
-354 RMLAFRPAG
+354 RMLAFRPADTDD
-363 SSEAPPQTLKPVGI
+363 APKPVLKPVGI
-377 SQATVDSSQAV
+377 SQATADSASTV
-388 AALVAA
+388 AAAA
-394 PAAGP
+394 
-399 AAGNGSVAAPVA
+399 VV
-411 EAAAPVPAASGNVSE
+411 
-426 PAPVSGVAAQAPA
+426 APA
-439 VRDDG
+439 VVAAAVVE
-444 PDSTSTPPVR
+444 PEPV
-454 EVPSQPLAS
+454 EPQPV
-463 PAASAGSSQP
+463 
-473 ASPVAAPAA
+473 PVAAPEPAA
-482 VPAPAAPAR
+482 EPVPVDVQAPAPEPVV
-491 AAEDDPS
+491 D
-498 LPWNSPAAPLQDEPE
+498 LPWNDPVEAPPAVEPE
-513 AYDEPLLDTEAEQ
+513 PEPEPVA
-526 PMLTPMPAPTPAS
+526 PAPQ
-539 VVPPAPEREETPE
+539 PAPVAAAVRQDAPPL
-552 DEGDAIDSAAPHLQ
+552 DEGIGYSP
-566 AIPDDFGSA
+566 A

-585 DEDYYPADIDASG
+585 DEDYYEPEMDPAS
-598 YSFLD
+598 YSYLD
-603 DLASATPEPAAAPEP
+603 ELAIEHVHEAAPVAEPEP
-618 LPASQPASGLA
+618 LPAAQPATGLA
-629 LQWLELFPKL
+629 LQWLELFPQL
-639 PVSGLTASIA
+639 PISGMTGSIA
-649 ANCSLI
+649 ANCTLM
-655 AVEGDDWLLHLD
+655 AAEGDDWMLHLD
-667 PAQSA
+667 PAHSA

-679 RRLNDALNQ
+679 RRLNEALNQ
-688 YHGRTIGLKI
+688 HFGRTLKLSI
-698 ELVRPEQETPAQAS
+698 ELIRPEQETPAQAA
-712 SRRRVERQ
+712 SRKRAERQ
-720 HDAEASIQADP
+720 GEAEASIQADP
-731 FIQQMMQKFGA
+731 LIQQMIQQFGA
-742 TVRNDTIEPVDV
+742 MVRHDTIEPVDAQV
-754 PVSQNG
+754 AQGE

>member
-19 IGQTHVLKALIN
+19 VGQTHVLKALIN
-31 ALDNQ
+31 ALDSQ

-56 RIIAKCVNCE
+56 RIIAKCLNCE
-66 IGITSTP
+66 TGITSTP
-73 CGTCSV
+73 CGECSV

-186 HLSHVLGVEN
+186 HLTHVLSVEN

-228 GEGKVLAADVRAML
+228 GEGKVLAGDVRAML

-247 GQVYGVLQAL
+247 GQVFDLLHAL
-257 LEGDA
+257 IEGDA
-262 RGLLEA
+262 RALLEA

-278 WNGVLA
+278 WNGVLS
-284 EMLNVLHRVAV
+284 EILNVFHRVAI
-295 AQALPE
+295 AQALPDG
-301 AVDNGQG
+301 VDNGHG
-308 DRDRVLAVAQ
+308 DRDRVLALAQ

-344 PRSGFEMVLL
+344 PRGGFEMVLL
-354 RMLAFRPAG
+354 RMLAFRPADTG
-363 SSEAPPQTLKPVGI
+363 NAPSQPLKPVGI
-377 SQATVDSSQAV
+377 SQATVDSAQTV
-388 AALVAA
+388 AGTASVAPVVAA
-394 PAAGP
+394 PAP
-399 AAGNGSVAAPVA
+399 VVEAPVV
-411 EAAAPVPAASGNVSE
+411 EAD
-426 PAPVSGVAAQAPA
+426 PAPVEAPK
-439 VRDDG
+439 
-444 PDSTSTPPVR
+444 
-454 EVPSQPLAS
+454 
-463 PAASAGSSQP
+463 
-473 ASPVAAPAA
+473 
-482 VPAPAAPAR
+482 APAAPVK
-491 AAEDDPS
+491 D
-498 LPWNSPAAPLQDEPE
+498 LPWNEPSAPVIEDVAAPE
-513 AYDEPLLDTEAEQ
+513 AMLDTVGEPPEL
-526 PMLTPMPAPTPAS
+526 PPMPLPTPDS
-539 VVPPAPEREETPE
+539 VVPDAPEWSAATIPEPTPE
-552 DEGDAIDSAAPHLQ
+552 QVDA
-566 AIPDDFGSA
+566 AIA

-585 DEDYYPADIDASG
+585 DEDYIEPDMDSAA
-598 YSFLD
+598 YSYLD
-603 DLASATPEPAAAPEP
+603 ELASEHTAEPAPEPEP
-618 LPASQPASGLA
+618 LPAAMPATGLA
-629 LQWLELFPKL
+629 LEWLEMFPKL
-639 PVSGLTASIA
+639 PVSGMTASIG
-649 ANCSLI
+649 ANCTLI
-655 AVEGDDWLLHLD
+655 AVDGDDWLLHLD
-667 PAQSA
+667 PAHSA
-672 LFNATQQ
+672 LFNLTQQ

-688 YHGRTIGLKI
+688 FTQRTLKVTI
-698 ELVRPEQETPAQAS
+698 ELVKPEQETPAQAA
-712 SRRRVERQ
+712 SRFRAERQ
-720 HDAEASIQADP
+720 RLAEESIYADP
-731 FIQQMMQKFGA
+731 LVQQMVEQFGA
-742 TVRNDTIEPVDV
+742 AVREDTIQPVEV
-754 PVSQNG
+754 AQAQAS

>member
-19 IGQTHVLKALIN
+19 VGQTHVLKALIN

-56 RIIAKCVNCE
+56 RIIAKCLNCE
-66 IGITSTP
+66 TGITSTP

-133 SHSFNALLKT
+133 THSFNALLKT

-172 QFSLKNMTPERVVE
+172 QFSLKNMSPERVVE
-186 HLSHVLGVEN
+186 HLSHVLTAEN
-196 VPFED
+196 VPFEP

-242 GTLDH
+242 GSLDH

-262 RGLLEA
+262 RALLEA
-268 VRHLA
+268 VRNLA

-278 WNGVLA
+278 WSGVLA
-284 EMLNVLHRVAV
+284 EMLNVLHRVAI

-308 DRDRVLAVAQ
+308 DRERVLALAS

-344 PRSGFEMVLL
+344 PRGGFEMVLL
-354 RMLAFRPAG
+354 RMLAFRPADTDD
-363 SSEAPPQTLKPVGI
+363 APKPVLKPVGI
-377 SQATVDSSQAV
+377 SQATADSARPV
-388 AALVAA
+388 AAAAAVVA
-394 PAAGP
+394 PP
-399 AAGNGSVAAPVA
+399 VVEAPVA
-411 EAAAPVPAASGNVSE
+411 SAPLVEQVPVEPEPEPAPEPEPVPVIAQPEPVPAPVEEVVDLPWEEPAAPPAPKAVE
-426 PAPVSGVAAQAPA
+426 PAPA
-439 VRDDG
+439 
-444 PDSTSTPPVR
+444 
-454 EVPSQPLAS
+454 
-463 PAASAGSSQP
+463 
-473 ASPVAAPAA
+473 
-482 VPAPAAPAR
+482 PAPAA
-491 AAEDDPS
+491 AEPQ
-498 LPWNSPAAPLQDEPE
+498 N
-513 AYDEPLLDTEAEQ
+513 
-526 PMLTPMPAPTPAS
+526 
-539 VVPPAPEREETPE
+539 VPPAIEPPPF
-552 DEGDAIDSAAPHLQ
+552 DPSAYAP
-566 AIPDDFGSA
+566 A
-575 GMDRDDEPPL
+575 GMDRDDEPPMDDDYYGGDSEPMGFSYL
-585 DEDYYPADIDASG
+585 DE
-598 YSFLD
+598 
-603 DLASATPEPAAAPEP
+603 LAEHVQEDHPVAAPEP
-618 LPASQPASGLA
+618 LPAAQPATGLA
-629 LQWLELFPKL
+629 LQWLELFPQL
-639 PVSGLTASIA
+639 PVSGMTGNIA
-649 ANCSLI
+649 ANCTLI
-655 AVEGDDWLLHLD
+655 AADGDDWLLHLD
-667 PAQSA
+667 PGQGA
-672 LFNATQQ
+672 LFNSTQQ
-679 RRLNDALNQ
+679 RRLNEALNQ
-688 YHGRTIGLKI
+688 HLGRTLNLRI
-698 ELVRPEQETPAQAS
+698 ELVRPEQETPAQAA
-712 SRRRVERQ
+712 SRKRAERQ
-720 HDAEASIQADP
+720 HEAVVSIEQDP
-731 FIQQMMQKFGA
+731 LIQQMIKQFGA
-742 TVRNDTIEPVDV
+742 KVRHDTIEPVDAL
-754 PVSQNG
+754 VSQGQ

>member
-19 IGQTHVLKALIN
+19 VGQTHVLKALIN
-31 ALDNQ
+31 ALDSQ

-56 RIIAKCVNCE
+56 RIIAKCLNCE
-66 IGITSTP
+66 TGITSTP

-79 CREIDEGR
+79 CQEIDEGR

-228 GEGKVLAADVRAML
+228 GEGKVMAADVRAML

-247 GQVYGVLQAL
+247 GQVFDVLTAL

-278 WNGVLA
+278 WNGVLS
-284 EMLNVLHRVAV
+284 EILNVLHRVAI

-301 AVDNGQG
+301 GVDNGHG
-308 DRDRVLAVAQ
+308 DRDRVLALAQ

-344 PRSGFEMVLL
+344 PRGGFEMVLL
-354 RMLAFRPAG
+354 RMLAFRPAE
-363 SSEAPPQTLKPVGI
+363 SADAPRQPLKPVGI
-377 SQATVDSSQAV
+377 NQAAVDSRPPVAIATAV
-388 AALVAA
+388 APVAPVTPAAVA
-394 PAAGP
+394 PAP
-399 AAGNGSVAAPVA
+399 VVAPVA
-411 EAAAPVPAASGNVSE
+411 EKPEPVQPPVQEVAPVEEIDLPWNE
-426 PAPVSGVAAQAPA
+426 PKAPVAEPVPEPVAQAEPEP
-439 VRDDG
+439 VLETVG
-444 PDSTSTPPVR
+444 EQPELTPMPTP
-454 EVPSQPLAS
+454 E
-463 PAASAGSSQP
+463 P
-473 ASPVAAPAA
+473 ASPVPDAPQ
-482 VPAPAAPAR
+482 VQQP
-491 AAEDDPS
+491 
-498 LPWNSPAAPLQDEPE
+498 EPV
-513 AYDEPLLDTEAEQ
+513 AEQ
-526 PMLTPMPAPTPAS
+526 PVTPGML
-539 VVPPAPEREETPE
+539 E
-552 DEGDAIDSAAPHLQ
+552 
-566 AIPDDFGSA
+566 AIPDSA
-575 GMDRDDEPPL
+575 YMSAPMDRDDEPPMDDDYVEPDIDIDPASYSYL
-585 DEDYYPADIDASG
+585 DE
-598 YSFLD
+598 
-603 DLASATPEPAAAPEP
+603 LAHDSVTEVEAPEPEPAPAAM
-618 LPASQPASGLA
+618 PATGLA
-629 LQWLELFPKL
+629 LQWLEMFPQL
-639 PVSGLTASIA
+639 PISGMTGSIA
-649 ANCSLI
+649 ANCTLI
-655 AVEGDDWLLHLD
+655 RAEGDNWLLHLD
-667 PAQSA
+667 PAHSA
-672 LFNATQQ
+672 LFNSTQQ

-688 YHGRTIGLKI
+688 FHGRTINLSI
-698 ELVRPEQETPAQAS
+698 ELIKPEQETPAQAA
-712 SRRRVERQ
+712 SRLRAERQ
-720 HDAEASIQADP
+720 RQAEASIHADP
-731 FIQQMMQKFGA
+731 FIQQMLQQFGA
-742 TVRNDTIEPVDV
+742 VIREDTIKPVDA
-754 PVSQNG
+754 PVAQTH

>member
-19 IGQTHVLKALIN
+19 VGQTHVLKALIN
-31 ALDNQ
+31 ALDSQ

-56 RIIAKCVNCE
+56 RIIAKCLNCE
-66 IGITSTP
+66 TGITSTP
-73 CGTCSV
+73 CGECSV

-186 HLSHVLGVEN
+186 HLSHVLSVEN

-228 GEGKVLAADVRAML
+228 GEGQVLAADVRAML

-247 GQVYGVLQAL
+247 GQVFDLLHAL
-257 LEGDA
+257 IQGDA
-262 RGLLEA
+262 KALLEA

-278 WNGVLA
+278 WNGVLS
-284 EMLNVLHRVAV
+284 EILNVFHRVAI

-301 AVDNGQG
+301 GVDNGHG
-308 DRDRVLAVAQ
+308 DRDRVLALAQ
-318 ALPAEDV
+318 AMPAEDV

-344 PRSGFEMVLL
+344 PRGGFEMVLL
-354 RMLAFRPAG
+354 RMLAFRPADTG
-363 SSEAPPQTLKPVGI
+363 DAPSQPLKPVGI
-377 SQATVDSSQAV
+377 SQATVDSAQAV
-388 AALVAA
+388 ATAAALT
-394 PAAGP
+394 
-399 AAGNGSVAAPVA
+399 PVA
-411 EAAAPVPAASGNVSE
+411 TPVPE
-426 PAPVSGVAAQAPA
+426 
-439 VRDDG
+439 
-444 PDSTSTPPVR
+444 
-454 EVPSQPLAS
+454 
-463 PAASAGSSQP
+463 
-473 ASPVAAPAA
+473 PVAAPEPQVAPPPT
-482 VPAPAAPAR
+482 PAPAPVVEPRAPVV
-491 AAEDDPS
+491 AEVD
-498 LPWNSPAAPLQDEPE
+498 LPWNEPAVPVVEQAPAPEPVLE
-513 AYDEPLLDTEAEQ
+513 TVSEPPAL
-526 PMLTPMPAPTPAS
+526 PPMPLPTPDS
-539 VVPPAPEREETPE
+539 VVPDAPQWTAASIPE
-552 DEGDAIDSAAPHLQ
+552 PTAEQVDAALS
-566 AIPDDFGSA
+566 

-585 DEDYYPADIDASG
+585 DEDYIEPDMDSAA
-598 YSFLD
+598 YSYLD
-603 DLASATPEPAAAPEP
+603 ELASEHAAEHEPAPEP
-618 LPASQPASGLA
+618 EPQPAAMPATGLA
-629 LQWLELFPKL
+629 LEWLNMFPKL
-639 PVSGLTASIA
+639 PVSGMTASIG
-649 ANCSLI
+649 ANCTLI
-655 AVEGDDWLLHLD
+655 SAEGDEWLLHLD
-667 PAQSA
+667 PAHSA

-688 YHGRTIGLKI
+688 YLQRTLKVTI
-698 ELVRPEQETPAQAS
+698 ELIKPEQETPAQAAA
-712 SRRRVERQ
+712 RLRAERQ
-720 HDAEASIQADP
+720 RLAEESIYADP
-731 FIQQMMQKFGA
+731 LVQHMIQQFDA
-742 TVRNDTIEPVDV
+742 AVRDDTIQPVDV
-754 PVSQNG
+754 VEPQAS

>member
-19 IGQTHVLKALIN
+19 VGQTHVLKALIN

-56 RIIAKCVNCE
+56 RILAKCLNCE
-66 IGITSTP
+66 TGVSSTP
-73 CGTCSV
+73 CGECSV

-87 FVDLIEIDAA
+87 FVDLIEVDAA

-109 DNVQYAPSRGRF
+109 DNVQYSPTRGRY

-143 LEEPPPYVKFILATT
+143 LEEPPPHVKFLLATT
-158 DPQKLPATILSRCL
+158 DPQKLPVTILSRCL
-172 QFSLKNMTPERVVE
+172 QFSLKNMPPERVVE
-186 HLSHVLGVEN
+186 HLTHVLGAEN

-262 RGLLEA
+262 RALLEA

-278 WNGVLA
+278 WGGVLA
-284 EMLNVLHRVAV
+284 EILNVLHRVAI

-301 AVDNGQG
+301 AIDNGQG
-308 DRDRVLAVAQ
+308 DRERVLALAQ

-354 RMLAFRPAG
+354 RMLAFRPADADG
-363 SSEAPPQTLKPVGI
+363 VPRTPLKDLGI
-377 SQATVDSSQAV
+377 SKATTDPANSPVAGAASPAPVAAV
-388 AALVAA
+388 APA
-394 PAAGP
+394 PV
-399 AAGNGSVAAPVA
+399 VAAPV
-411 EAAAPVPAASGNVSE
+411 E
-426 PAPVSGVAAQAPA
+426 
-439 VRDDG
+439 
-444 PDSTSTPPVR
+444 
-454 EVPSQPLAS
+454 
-463 PAASAGSSQP
+463 
-473 ASPVAAPAA
+473 
-482 VPAPAAPAR
+482 APAAP
-491 AAEDDPS
+491 
-498 LPWNSPAAPLQDEPE
+498 PAAPSAPPAAVEARVTEAVVEEPAAAAEVVDLPWEEPAPSLAAEPE
-513 AYDEPLLDTEAEQ
+513 PEPEPEPLAVEA
-526 PMLTPMPAPTPAS
+526 PS
-539 VVPPAPEREETPE
+539 VPPAVAVEAVVETVLEALPAALPVAP
-552 DEGDAIDSAAPHLQ
+552 DEQDEQ
-566 AIPDDFGSA
+566 
-575 GMDRDDEPPL
+575 DDEPPPA
-585 DEDYYPADIDASG
+585 DDYYEVDMDTLA
-598 YSFLD
+598 YLD
-603 DLASATPEPAAAPEP
+603 AAPEP
-618 LPASQPASGLA
+618 DVVVVEEPLPAAKPATGLA
-629 LQWLELFPKL
+629 AEWLELFPRL
-639 PVSGLTASIA
+639 GLGGLTASIG
-649 ANCSLI
+649 ANCTLV
-655 AVEGDDWLLHLD
+655 AADGDHWHLHLD
-667 PAQSA
+667 PGQSA

-688 YHGRTIGLKI
+688 HLGRTLKL
-698 ELVRPEQETPAQAS
+698 EVTLQKPEQETPAQAAA
-712 SRRRVERQ
+712 RRRAERQ
-720 HDAEASIQADP
+720 RAAEASIDADP
-731 FIQQMMQKFGA
+731 L
-742 TVRNDTIEPVDV
+742 VRQLREQFAAVVRDGTIEPLEAKA
-754 PVSQNG
+754 

>member
-19 IGQTHVLKALIN
+19 VGQTHVLKALIN
-31 ALDNQ
+31 ALDSQ

-56 RIIAKCVNCE
+56 RIIAKCLNCE
-66 IGITSTP
+66 TGITSTP

-186 HLSHVLGVEN
+186 HLTHVLSVEN

-228 GEGKVLAADVRAML
+228 GEGKVLATDVRAML

-247 GQVYGVLQAL
+247 GQVFDLLHAL
-257 LEGDA
+257 IQGDA
-262 RGLLEA
+262 RALLEA

-278 WNGVLA
+278 WNGVLS
-284 EMLNVLHRVAV
+284 EILNVFHRVAI

-301 AVDNGQG
+301 GVDNGHG
-308 DRDRVLAVAQ
+308 DRDRVLSLAQ
-318 ALPAEDV
+318 AMPAEDV

-344 PRSGFEMVLL
+344 PRGGFEMVLL
-354 RMLAFRPAG
+354 RMLAFRPADTG
-363 SSEAPPQTLKPVGI
+363 DAPSQPLKPVGI
-377 SQATVDSSQAV
+377 SQATVDSANTVAGSTAV
-388 AALVAA
+388 APRAE
-394 PAAGP
+394 PAAV
-399 AAGNGSVAAPVA
+399 AVAAPVVEVVAPAPEVVAPVVVPEAPPAA
-411 EAAAPVPAASGNVSE
+411 EIDLPWNERPAPVIEDQITPEPVLETVSEQPDLPPMPLPTPDSVVPDAPEWVAAPVHE
-426 PAPVSGVAAQAPA
+426 
-439 VRDDG
+439 
-444 PDSTSTPPVR
+444 
-454 EVPSQPLAS
+454 
-463 PAASAGSSQP
+463 
-473 ASPVAAPAA
+473 
-482 VPAPAAPAR
+482 
-491 AAEDDPS
+491 
-498 LPWNSPAAPLQDEPE
+498 
-513 AYDEPLLDTEAEQ
+513 
-526 PMLTPMPAPTPAS
+526 PTPEQVDTALS
-539 VVPPAPEREETPE
+539 
-552 DEGDAIDSAAPHLQ
+552 
-566 AIPDDFGSA
+566 

-585 DEDYYPADIDASG
+585 DEDYIEPDMDSAA
-598 YSFLD
+598 YSYLD
-603 DLASATPEPAAAPEP
+603 ELASEHAVEPQPEPEP
-618 LPASQPASGLA
+618 LPAAMPATGLA
-629 LQWLELFPKL
+629 LEWLNMFPQL
-639 PVSGLTASIA
+639 PVSGMTASIG
-649 ANCSLI
+649 ANCTLI
-655 AVEGDDWLLHLD
+655 AVDGDDWLLHLD
-667 PAQSA
+667 PAHSA
-672 LFNATQQ
+672 LFNSTQQ

-688 YHGRTIGLKI
+688 FHQRTLKVTI
-698 ELVRPEQETPAQAS
+698 ELVKPEQETPAQAA
-712 SRRRVERQ
+712 SRLRAERQ
-720 HDAEASIQADP
+720 RLAEESIYADP
-731 FIQQMMQKFGA
+731 LVQQMIEQFGA
-742 TVRNDTIEPVDV
+742 AVRDDTIQPVDV
-754 PVSQNG
+754 IEAQAS

>member
-19 IGQTHVLKALIN
+19 VGQTHVLKALIN

-56 RIIAKCVNCE
+56 RIIAKCLNCE
-66 IGITSTP
+66 TGITSTP

-133 SHSFNALLKT
+133 THSFNALLKT

-172 QFSLKNMTPERVVE
+172 QFSLKNMSPERVVE
-186 HLSHVLGVEN
+186 HLSHVLAAEN
-196 VPFED
+196 VPFEA

-242 GTLDH
+242 GSLDQ

-262 RGLLEA
+262 RALLEA
-268 VRHLA
+268 VRNLA

-278 WNGVLA
+278 WAGVLA
-284 EMLNVLHRVAV
+284 EMLNVLHRVAI

-308 DRDRVLAVAQ
+308 DRDRVLALAQ

-344 PRSGFEMVLL
+344 PRGGFEMVLL
-354 RMLAFRPAG
+354 RMLAFRPADTDD
-363 SSEAPPQTLKPVGI
+363 APKPVLKPVGI
-377 SQATVDSSQAV
+377 SQATAD
-388 AALVAA
+388 
-394 PAAGP
+394 PA
-399 AAGNGSVAAPVA
+399 N
-411 EAAAPVPAASGNVSE
+411 
-426 PAPVSGVAAQAPA
+426 
-439 VRDDG
+439 
-444 PDSTSTPPVR
+444 
-454 EVPSQPLAS
+454 
-463 PAASAGSSQP
+463 
-473 ASPVAAPAA
+473 PVAAPAPA
-482 VPAPAAPAR
+482 VPPPAAEPAPAAPA
-491 AAEDDPS
+491 AP
-498 LPWNSPAAPLQDEPE
+498 APL
-513 AYDEPLLDTEAEQ
+513 
-526 PMLTPMPAPTPAS
+526 
-539 VVPPAPEREETPE
+539 VVPPPATVDHEPELPADAELRAEVEAISVPEPVAEVVDLPWEDPAPASAPVAEPVAEPASAPRPTPT
-552 DEGDAIDSAAPHLQ
+552 AAPAVHDE
-566 AIPDDFGSA
+566 PPFDPSA
-575 GMDRDDEPPL
+575 YAAVGMDRDDEPPL
-585 DEDYYPADIDASG
+585 DEDYYGGESDPVGFSYLDELAEHVQEEAPA
-598 YSFLD
+598 
-603 DLASATPEPAAAPEP
+603 PAPAP
-618 LPASQPASGLA
+618 LPAAKPATGLA
-629 LQWLELFPKL
+629 LQWLELFPQL
-639 PVSGLTASIA
+639 PVSGMTGNIA
-649 ANCSLI
+649 ANCTLI
-655 AVEGDDWLLHLD
+655 AADGDDWLLHLD
-667 PAQSA
+667 PGQGA
-672 LFNATQQ
+672 LFNTTQQ
-679 RRLNDALNQ
+679 RRLNEALNQ
-688 YHGRTIGLKI
+688 HLGRTLNLRI
-698 ELVRPEQETPAQAS
+698 ELVLPEQETPAQAAA
-712 SRRRVERQ
+712 RKRAERQ
-720 HDAEASIQADP
+720 QGAVASIEQDP
-731 FIQQMMQKFGA
+731 LIQQMIKLFGA
-742 TVRNDTIEPVDV
+742 KVRQDTIEPVEALAN
-754 PVSQNG
+754 QGQ

>member
-1 MSYQVL
+1 MV
-7 ARKWRPR
+7 
-14 SFREM
+14 
-19 IGQTHVLKALIN
+19 GQTHVLKALIN
-31 ALDNQ
+31 ALDSQ

-56 RIIAKCVNCE
+56 RIIAKCLNCE
-66 IGITSTP
+66 TGITSSP
-73 CGTCSV
+73 CGECSV

-186 HLSHVLGVEN
+186 HLTHVLTAEN

-228 GEGKVLAADVRAML
+228 GEGKVLATDVRAML

-247 GQVYGVLQAL
+247 GQVYDVLHAL
-257 LEGDA
+257 IEGDA
-262 RGLLEA
+262 KALLEA

-278 WNGVLA
+278 WNGVLS
-284 EMLNVLHRVAV
+284 EILNVLHRVAI

-301 AVDNGQG
+301 GVDNGHG
-308 DRDRVLAVAQ
+308 DRDRVLALAQ

-344 PRSGFEMVLL
+344 PRGGFEMVLL
-354 RMLAFRPAG
+354 RMLAFRPADTAD
-363 SSEAPPQTLKPVGI
+363 APRQPLKPVGI
-377 SQATVDSSQAV
+377 SQATVDSANSVAAAPKPAPVVAAAV
-388 AALVAA
+388 APTPA
-394 PAAGP
+394 PAP
-399 AAGNGSVAAPVA
+399 VAAPVA
-411 EAAAPVPAASGNVSE
+411 EPEPVAAVVEAQPQPEPVAVEAVVDLPWNDPVEAEAE
-426 PAPVSGVAAQAPA
+426 PAPVQQPA
-439 VRDDG
+439 VE
-444 PDSTSTPPVR
+444 PVL
-454 EVPSQPLAS
+454 ET
-463 PAASAGSSQP
+463 AG
-473 ASPVAAPAA
+473 
-482 VPAPAAPAR
+482 
-491 AAEDDPS
+491 
-498 LPWNSPAAPLQDEPE
+498 
-513 AYDEPLLDTEAEQ
+513 EQ
-526 PMLTPMPAPTPAS
+526 PELPPMPLPTPDS
-539 VVPPAPEREETPE
+539 VVPDAPEW
-552 DEGDAIDSAAPHLQ
+552 AAAP
-566 AIPDDFGSA
+566 IPEPSVADVDA
-575 GMDRDDEPPL
+575 ATPGMDMDDEPPL
-585 DEDYYPADIDASG
+585 DEDYIEPDMDSA
-598 YSFLD
+598 YSYLD
-603 DLASATPEPAAAPEP
+603 ELASEHAADPEPEPEPEPAAAP
-618 LPASQPASGLA
+618 ATGLA

-639 PVSGLTASIA
+639 PISGMTGSIA
-649 ANCSLI
+649 ANCTLI
-655 AVEGDDWLLHLD
+655 AVDGDHWLMHLD
-667 PAQSA
+667 PAHSA

-688 YHGRTIGLKI
+688 FHGRTLTLTI
-698 ELVRPEQETPAQAS
+698 ELIKPEQETPAQAA
-712 SRRRVERQ
+712 SRRRANRQ
-720 HDAEASIQADP
+720 REAEESIHGDP
-731 FIQQMMQKFGA
+731 FIQQMVQQFGA
-742 TVRNDTIEPVDV
+742 VVRSDTIEPVDALV
-754 PVSQNG
+754 TQG

>member
-19 IGQTHVLKALIN
+19 VGQAHVLKALIN

-56 RIIAKCVNCE
+56 RIIAKCLNCE
-66 IGITSTP
+66 TGITSTP

-133 SHSFNALLKT
+133 THSFNALLKT

-172 QFSLKNMTPERVVE
+172 QFSLKNMSPERVVE
-186 HLSHVLGVEN
+186 HLSHVLGAEN
-196 VPFED
+196 VPFEE

-262 RGLLEA
+262 RALLEA
-268 VRHLA
+268 VRNLA

-284 EMLNVLHRVAV
+284 EMLNVLHRVAI

-308 DRDRVLAVAQ
+308 DRERVLALAS

-344 PRSGFEMVLL
+344 PRGGFEMVLL
-354 RMLAFRPAG
+354 RMLAFRPADADD
-363 SSEAPPQTLKPVGI
+363 APKPVLKPVGI
-377 SQATVDSSQAV
+377 SQATADPATPV
-388 AALVAA
+388 AAAA
-394 PAAGP
+394 PAVEP
-399 AAGNGSVAAPVA
+399 AVASVP
-411 EAAAPVPAASGNVSE
+411 EPAAAPADVAAVADPVVE
-426 PAPVSGVAAQAPA
+426 PAEAPQQPVEPTPPAEGEPEAQA
-439 VRDDG
+439 
-444 PDSTSTPPVR
+444 
-454 EVPSQPLAS
+454 EVH
-463 PAASAGSSQP
+463 
-473 ASPVAAPAA
+473 APEPQ
-482 VPAPAAPAR
+482 VEEVIDLPWEAPAAPQ
-491 AAEDDPS
+491 
-498 LPWNSPAAPLQDEPE
+498 APV
-513 AYDEPLLDTEAEQ
+513 AVA
-526 PMLTPMPAPTPAS
+526 
-539 VVPPAPEREETPE
+539 PAPEPAPAPGPSVESSND
-552 DEGDAIDSAAPHLQ
+552 DEPPFDPSAYGP
-566 AIPDDFGSA
+566 A

-585 DEDYYPADIDASG
+585 DEDYYTPDSDPAGFS
-598 YSFLD
+598 YLD
-603 DLASATPEPAAAPEP
+603 ELAEHVHEVEPAKAPEP
-618 LPASQPASGLA
+618 LPAAKPATGLA
-629 LQWLELFPKL
+629 LQWLELFPQL
-639 PVSGLTASIA
+639 PVSGMTGNIA
-649 ANCSLI
+649 ANCTLI
-655 AVEGDDWLLHLD
+655 AAEGDDWLLHLD
-667 PAQSA
+667 PAQGA
-672 LFNATQQ
+672 LFNTTQQ
-679 RRLNDALNQ
+679 RRLNEALNQ
-688 YHGRTIGLKI
+688 HLGRTLRLQI
-698 ELVRPEQETPAQAS
+698 ELIRPEQETPAQAAA
-712 SRRRVERQ
+712 RKRAERQ
-720 HDAEASIQADP
+720 RDAEVSIEQDP
-731 FIQQMMQKFGA
+731 LIQQMIRQFGA
-742 TVRNDTIEPVDV
+742 TVRQDTIEPVQAL
-754 PVSQNG
+754 VSQGE

>member
-1 MSYQVL
+1 MV
-7 ARKWRPR
+7 
-14 SFREM
+14 
-19 IGQTHVLKALIN
+19 GQTHVLKALIN
-31 ALDNQ
+31 ALDSQ

-56 RIIAKCVNCE
+56 RIIAKCLNCE
-66 IGITSTP
+66 TGITSSP
-73 CGTCSV
+73 CGECSV

-186 HLSHVLGVEN
+186 HLTHVLTAEN

-228 GEGKVLAADVRAML
+228 GEGKVLATDVRAML

-247 GQVYGVLQAL
+247 GQVYDVLHAL
-257 LEGDA
+257 IEGDA
-262 RGLLEA
+262 KALLEA

-278 WNGVLA
+278 WNGVLS
-284 EMLNVLHRVAV
+284 EILNVLHRVAI

-301 AVDNGQG
+301 GVDNGHG
-308 DRDRVLAVAQ
+308 DRDRVLALAQ

-344 PRSGFEMVLL
+344 PRGGFEMVLL
-354 RMLAFRPAG
+354 RMLAFRPADTAD
-363 SSEAPPQTLKPVGI
+363 APRQPLKPVGI
-377 SQATVDSSQAV
+377 SQATVDSANSV
-388 AALVAA
+388 AAAPKPAPVVAAAAAAA
-394 PAAGP
+394 PA
-399 AAGNGSVAAPVA
+399 
-411 EAAAPVPAASGNVSE
+411 
-426 PAPVSGVAAQAPA
+426 PAPA
-439 VRDDG
+439 
-444 PDSTSTPPVR
+444 
-454 EVPSQPLAS
+454 
-463 PAASAGSSQP
+463 
-473 ASPVAAPAA
+473 PVAAPAA
-482 VPAPAAPAR
+482 EPEPVVPVVEAHPEPEPVAV
-491 AAEDDPS
+491 ETVVD
-498 LPWNSPAAPLQDEPE
+498 LPWNDPV
-513 AYDEPLLDTEAEQ
+513 EAEAEPAPVQQ
-526 PMLTPMPAPTPAS
+526 PAVEPVLETAGEQPELPPMPLPTPDS
-539 VVPPAPEREETPE
+539 VVPDAPEW
-552 DEGDAIDSAAPHLQ
+552 AAAP
-566 AIPDDFGSA
+566 IPEPSVADVDA
-575 GMDRDDEPPL
+575 ATPGMDMDDEPPL
-585 DEDYYPADIDASG
+585 DEDYIEPDMDSA
-598 YSFLD
+598 YSYLD
-603 DLASATPEPAAAPEP
+603 ELASEHAADPEPEPEPEPAAAP
-618 LPASQPASGLA
+618 ATGLA

-639 PVSGLTASIA
+639 PISGMTGSIA
-649 ANCSLI
+649 ANCTLI
-655 AVEGDDWLLHLD
+655 AVDGDHWLMHLD
-667 PAQSA
+667 PAHSA

-688 YHGRTIGLKI
+688 FHGRTLTLTI
-698 ELVRPEQETPAQAS
+698 ELIKPEQETPAQAA
-712 SRRRVERQ
+712 SRRRANRQ
-720 HDAEASIQADP
+720 REAEESIHGDP
-731 FIQQMMQKFGA
+731 FIQQMVQQFGA
-742 TVRNDTIEPVDV
+742 VVRSDTIEPVDALV
-754 PVSQNG
+754 TQG

>member
-19 IGQTHVLKALIN
+19 VGQAHVLKALIN

-56 RIIAKCVNCE
+56 RIIAKCLNCE
-66 IGITSTP
+66 TGITSTP

-133 SHSFNALLKT
+133 THSFNALLKT

-172 QFSLKNMTPERVVE
+172 QFSLKNMSPERVVE
-186 HLSHVLGVEN
+186 HLSHVLEAEN
-196 VPFED
+196 VPFEP

-228 GEGKVLAADVRAML
+228 GEGRVLAADVRAML
-242 GTLDH
+242 GSLDH

-262 RGLLEA
+262 RALLEA
-268 VRHLA
+268 VRNLA

-278 WNGVLA
+278 WSGVLA
-284 EMLNVLHRVAV
+284 EMLNVLHRVAI

-308 DRDRVLAVAQ
+308 DRDRVLALAS

-344 PRSGFEMVLL
+344 PRGGFEMVLL
-354 RMLAFRPAG
+354 RMLAFRPAD
-363 SSEAPPQTLKPVGI
+363 SDDAPKPVLKPVGI
-377 SQATVDSSQAV
+377 SQATAD
-388 AALVAA
+388 
-394 PAAGP
+394 PA
-399 AAGNGSVAAPVA
+399 
-411 EAAAPVPAASGNVSE
+411 
-426 PAPVSGVAAQAPA
+426 
-439 VRDDG
+439 
-444 PDSTSTPPVR
+444 T
-454 EVPSQPLAS
+454 
-463 PAASAGSSQP
+463 
-473 ASPVAAPAA
+473 PVAAPAVVPAASVVADAAPAA
-482 VPAPAAPAR
+482 VVTAPQAEPAAVVEAMPAAQPQPEPKAELAEPEPAPEEEVIDLPWEEPVAKAAPVAVEPEPAPAAAPQPPV
-491 AAEDDPS
+491 AEP
-498 LPWNSPAAPLQDEPE
+498 QDAQP
-513 AYDEPLLDTEAEQ
+513 AYDEPPFD
-526 PMLTPMPAPTPAS
+526 P
-539 VVPPAPEREETPE
+539 
-552 DEGDAIDSAAPHLQ
+552 SAYA
-566 AIPDDFGSA
+566 SA
-575 GMDRDDEPPL
+575 GMERDDEPPM
-585 DEDYYPADIDASG
+585 DEDYYGGESDPVGFS
-598 YSFLD
+598 YLD
-603 DLASATPEPAAAPEP
+603 ELVEHVQEEAPITAPEP
-618 LPASQPASGLA
+618 LPAAKPATGLA
-629 LQWLELFPKL
+629 LQWLELFPQL
-639 PVSGLTASIA
+639 PVSGMTGNIA
-649 ANCSLI
+649 ANCTLM
-655 AVEGDDWLLHLD
+655 AADGDDWLLHLD
-667 PAQSA
+667 PGQGA

-688 YHGRTIGLKI
+688 HLGRTLNLRI
-698 ELVRPEQETPAQAS
+698 ELILPEQETPAQAA
-712 SRRRVERQ
+712 SRKRAERQ
-720 HDAEASIQADP
+720 QDAVASIEQDP
-731 FIQQMMQKFGA
+731 LIQQMIKQFGA
-742 TVRNDTIEPVDV
+742 TVRQDTIEPVEAL
-754 PVSQNG
+754 VSQGQ

>member
-19 IGQTHVLKALIN
+19 VGQTHVLKALIN
-31 ALDNQ
+31 ALDSQ

-56 RIIAKCVNCE
+56 RIIAKCLNCE
-66 IGITSTP
+66 TGITSTP
-73 CGTCSV
+73 CGECSV

-186 HLSHVLGVEN
+186 HLTHVLGVEN

-228 GEGKVLAADVRAML
+228 GEGKVMAADVRAML

-247 GQVYGVLQAL
+247 GQVYDVLHAL
-257 LEGDA
+257 IEGDA
-262 RGLLEA
+262 KALLEA

-278 WNGVLA
+278 WNGVLS
-284 EMLNVLHRVAV
+284 EILNVLHRVAI

-301 AVDNGQG
+301 GVDNGHG
-308 DRDRVLAVAQ
+308 DRDRVLALAQ

-344 PRSGFEMVLL
+344 PRGGFEMVLL
-354 RMLAFRPAG
+354 RMLAFRPA
-363 SSEAPPQTLKPVGI
+363 ETVDAPRQPLKPVGI
-377 SQATVDSSQAV
+377 SQATVDSAKPVAASPVVAAV
-388 AALVAA
+388 AVAPSPAPVVA
-394 PAAGP
+394 PAP
-399 AAGNGSVAAPVA
+399 VPEPVAPVIVA
-411 EAAAPVPAASGNVSE
+411 EPEPVAVEEVIDLPWNDPVETAPVQQPAIEPVLETASEQPELPPMPLPTPDSVVPDAPEWAAAPIPEPSVAEVDAA
-426 PAPVSGVAAQAPA
+426 
-439 VRDDG
+439 
-444 PDSTSTPPVR
+444 TP
-454 EVPSQPLAS
+454 
-463 PAASAGSSQP
+463 
-473 ASPVAAPAA
+473 
-482 VPAPAAPAR
+482 
-491 AAEDDPS
+491 
-498 LPWNSPAAPLQDEPE
+498 
-513 AYDEPLLDTEAEQ
+513 
-526 PMLTPMPAPTPAS
+526 
-539 VVPPAPEREETPE
+539 
-552 DEGDAIDSAAPHLQ
+552 
-566 AIPDDFGSA
+566 
-575 GMDRDDEPPL
+575 GMDADDEPPL
-585 DEDYYPADIDASG
+585 DEDYIEPDMDSA
-598 YSFLD
+598 YSYLD
-603 DLASATPEPAAAPEP
+603 DLASEHAADPAPEPEPEPAAM
-618 LPASQPASGLA
+618 PATGLA

-639 PVSGLTASIA
+639 PISGMTGSIA
-649 ANCSLI
+649 ANCTLI
-655 AVEGDDWLLHLD
+655 AVDGDNWLMHLD
-667 PAQSA
+667 PAHSA

-688 YHGRTIGLKI
+688 YHQRTLTLSI
-698 ELVRPEQETPAQAS
+698 ELIKPEQETPAQAA
-712 SRRRVERQ
+712 SRRRADRQ
-720 HDAEASIQADP
+720 REAEESIHGDP
-731 FIQQMMQKFGA
+731 FIQQMMQQFGA
-742 TVRNDTIEPVDV
+742 VVRNDTIEPVDV
-754 PVSQNG
+754 LVTQG

>member
-19 IGQTHVLKALIN
+19 VGQAHVLKALIN

-56 RIIAKCVNCE
+56 RIIAKCLNCE
-66 IGITSTP
+66 TGITSTP

-133 SHSFNALLKT
+133 THSFNALLKT

-172 QFSLKNMTPERVVE
+172 QFSLKNMSPERVVE
-186 HLSHVLGVEN
+186 HLSHVLQAEN
-196 VPFED
+196 VPFEP

-242 GTLDH
+242 GSLDH

-262 RGLLEA
+262 RALLEA
-268 VRHLA
+268 VRNLA

-278 WNGVLA
+278 WGGVLA
-284 EMLNVLHRVAV
+284 EMLNVLHRVAI

-308 DRDRVLAVAQ
+308 DRDRVLALAS

-344 PRSGFEMVLL
+344 PRGGFEMVLL
-354 RMLAFRPAG
+354 RMLAFRPAD
-363 SSEAPPQTLKPVGI
+363 SDDAPKPVLKPVGI
-377 SQATVDSSQAV
+377 SQATADPATPVAAQAV
-388 AALVAA
+388 AAAA
-394 PAAGP
+394 PALAP
-399 AAGNGSVAAPVA
+399 AQPAPVA
-411 EAAAPVPAASGNVSE
+411 SAPQAEVAPVEEPVPEPEPEVVAPEPVAVEEVIDLPWEEPAAPPA
-426 PAPVSGVAAQAPA
+426 
-439 VRDDG
+439 
-444 PDSTSTPPVR
+444 
-454 EVPSQPLAS
+454 
-463 PAASAGSSQP
+463 
-473 ASPVAAPAA
+473 PVAAPA
-482 VPAPAAPAR
+482 PAPVAAAQS
-491 AAEDDPS
+491 AQPS
-498 LPWNSPAAPLQDEPE
+498 
-513 AYDEPLLDTEAEQ
+513 YDEPPFD
-526 PMLTPMPAPTPAS
+526 P
-539 VVPPAPEREETPE
+539 
-552 DEGDAIDSAAPHLQ
+552 SAYA
-566 AIPDDFGSA
+566 SA
-575 GMDRDDEPPL
+575 GMERDDEPPM
-585 DEDYYPADIDASG
+585 DEDYYAGESDPVGFS
-598 YSFLD
+598 YLD
-603 DLASATPEPAAAPEP
+603 ELAEHVQEDTPAAAPEP
-618 LPASQPASGLA
+618 LPAARPATGLA
-629 LQWLELFPKL
+629 LQWLELFPQL
-639 PVSGLTASIA
+639 PVSGMTGNIA
-649 ANCSLI
+649 ANCTLM
-655 AVEGDDWLLHLD
+655 AVDGDDWLLHLD
-667 PAQSA
+667 PGQGA

-679 RRLNDALNQ
+679 RRLNEALNQ
-688 YHGRTIGLKI
+688 HLGRTLNLRI
-698 ELVRPEQETPAQAS
+698 ELIRPEQETPAQAA
-712 SRRRVERQ
+712 SRKRAERQ
-720 HDAEASIQADP
+720 QDAVLSIEQDP
-731 FIQQMMQKFGA
+731 LIQQMIKQFGA
-742 TVRNDTIEPVDV
+742 TVRQDTIEPVEAL
-754 PVSQNG
+754 VSQGQ